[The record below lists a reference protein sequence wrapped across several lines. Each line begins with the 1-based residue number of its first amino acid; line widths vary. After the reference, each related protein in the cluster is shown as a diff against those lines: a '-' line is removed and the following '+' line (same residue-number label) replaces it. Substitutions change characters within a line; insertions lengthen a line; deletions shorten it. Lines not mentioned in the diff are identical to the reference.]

1 MLNTIQIGSSDLN
14 VAPLGMGAWQ
24 WGDKSLWGFGKG
36 YDKKDALA
44 AFNAAVDA
52 GINMVDTAEVY
63 GGGVSEEI
71 VGECLRQ
78 AKRPVVVASKFAPLP
93 TRIGRRT
100 VMRALDG
107 SLKRLGVNTIDLY
120 QVHWSFPI
128 LPIDMLMN
136 ILADAVQAG
145 KVRYIGVSNYNVA
158 QMRLAY
164 ETLAKRGLPLVSN
177 QVEYSLL
184 HRTPEVDGIYAA
196 CRELNVTLIA
206 YSPLAK
212 GMLTGK
218 YTPENPPPGLRRLMA
233 QYRGIMLERITV
245 VTRELAQIGA
255 AHDKTPA
262 QVALNWL
269 ARQPGVLP
277 IPGAKNAKQAQ
288 ANAGAIG
295 WDMTDDEADSLSQV
309 TLEWRK

>member
-36 YDKKDALA
+36 YDKEDALA
-44 AFNAAVDA
+44 AFNVAVDA

-71 VGECLRQ
+71 VGDCLRQ
-78 AKRPVVVASKFAPLP
+78 AKRPVVVATKFAPLP

-100 VMRALDG
+100 VMRARDG

-120 QVHWSFPI
+120 QVHWTFPM

-218 YTPENPPPGLRRLMA
+218 YTPKNPPPGLRRLMA

-277 IPGAKNAKQAQ
+277 IPGAKNAQQAQ
-288 ANAGAIG
+288 ANAGAVG

>member
-1 MLNTIQIGSSDLN
+1 MLNTIQIGSSDLT
-14 VAPLGMGAWQ
+14 VAPLGIGAWQ

-36 YDKKDALA
+36 YDESDALA
-44 AFNAAVDA
+44 AFNAALDA

-71 VGECLRQ
+71 VGRCLRQ
-78 AKRPVVVASKFAPLP
+78 AKRPVVVATKFAPLP

-100 VMRALDG
+100 VMRALEG
-107 SLKRLGVNTIDLY
+107 SLKRLGVETIDLY
-120 QVHWSFPI
+120 QVHWSFPVI
-128 LPIDMLMN
+128 PIHMLMN

-145 KVRYIGVSNYNVA
+145 KVRYIGVSNYDVA
-158 QMRLAY
+158 QMRLAHA
-164 ETLAKRGLPLVSN
+164 TLAQRGLQLVSN

-184 HRTPEVDGIYAA
+184 HRTPEVNGIYAA

-218 YTPENPPPGLRRLMA
+218 YTPKNPPPGIRRYMA
-233 QYRGIMLERITV
+233 QYRGIMLERMTM
-245 VTRELAQIGA
+245 VTHELAQIGA
-255 AHDKTPA
+255 AHAKTPA

-277 IPGAKNAKQAQ
+277 IPGAKNVQQAQ
-288 ANAGAIG
+288 ANAGAIA